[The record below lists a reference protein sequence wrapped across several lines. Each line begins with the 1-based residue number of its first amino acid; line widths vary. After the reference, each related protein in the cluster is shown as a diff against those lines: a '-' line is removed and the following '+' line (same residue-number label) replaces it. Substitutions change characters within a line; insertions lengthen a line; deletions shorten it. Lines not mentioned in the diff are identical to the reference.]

1 MLPPMMSSFSASSA
15 PTRTLPSASTC
26 AEFPMNAYVEML
38 KTEMPAFRLTAAS
51 PPKPPPTATD
61 VTFSLDAASTVTSPI
76 TVTCASCATDA
87 SVSFVRTSTS
97 MPAPTAA
104 VPPIVIVPAMPSK
117 VVLSVAETW
126 TAALEPP
133 TTADGST

>member
-1 MLPPMMSSFSASSA
+1 
-15 PTRTLPSASTC
+15 
-26 AEFPMNAYVEML
+26 
-38 KTEMPAFRLTAAS
+38 
-51 PPKPPPTATD
+51 
-61 VTFSLDAASTVTSPI
+61 
-76 TVTCASCATDA
+76 
-87 SVSFVRTSTS
+87 